1 MDSEHPNRITHPEED
16 RPHPVSLWFDV
27 SSEHKSAKRMPL
39 SGWISIKQAVCVCG
53 WVFPSRKMPKW
64 AAYVFIMKC
73 QTQLVSHA
81 YRWLTVRVSG
91 LKCVFYPQRCYNF
104 IKVSS
109 SVWSRVTDPKQLKSF
124 IPKYDE
130 YSWHPLV
137 SGVIIEVQ
145 RSCSDKKATRQPQ
158 TPNGQR
164 WREMTVKTQIR
175 QETPLKSQKKT

>member
-1 MDSEHPNRITHPEED
+1 MPE
-16 RPHPVSLWFDV
+16 
-27 SSEHKSAKRMPL
+27 
-39 SGWISIKQAVCVCG
+39 
-53 WVFPSRKMPKW
+53 W

-81 YRWLTVRVSG
+81 YRWVTVRVSG

-145 RSCSDKKATRQPQ
+145 RSCSDKKGTRQPQ

-175 QETPLKSQKKT
+175 QETPLKSQKRHRMIKNDQTWCRVTTINIKILQMSTERQKCPQSPQSCKMPAGEH